1 MMIGKCDLQ
10 PHLSGKAF
18 MSPSDPIPGV
28 MRELAPMFEGC
39 AIWAVRAILEAD
51 VRIKAPF
58 EAVRAIPEGS
68 SLYCILPTA
77 STRYYAQLVVGL
89 EEGEIETLFPSELDP
104 RVRKDAI
111 GEMANV
117 ISGLFVADD
126 QFIARFG
133 YLRPSTPFFSE
144 GAFTARMDWG
154 LKGRV
159 EANGKEMA
167 LHFCIRE
174 LQETQAPAEWESR
187 IPAEL
192 ESRVPAEREPGED
205 AIKRE
210 GSPD

>member
-1 MMIGKCDLQ
+1 M
-10 PHLSGKAF
+10 
-18 MSPSDPIPGV
+18 V
-28 MRELAPMFEGC
+28 
-39 AIWAVRAILEAD
+39 WAVRAILESD
-51 VRIKAPF
+51 VNVKAPF
-58 EAVRAIPEGS
+58 EAICAVPEGS

-89 EEGEIETLFPSELDP
+89 EESEIETLFPGEMDP

-144 GAFTARMDWG
+144 GAFTARKDWG

-159 EANGKEMA
+159 EANGKQMI
-167 LHFCIRE
+167 LHFSIRE
-174 LQETQAPAEWESR
+174 LGDAPAPTEKS
-187 IPAEL
+187 A
-192 ESRVPAEREPGED
+192 GED
-205 AIKRE
+205 ASKRE
-210 GSPD
+210 GRPD